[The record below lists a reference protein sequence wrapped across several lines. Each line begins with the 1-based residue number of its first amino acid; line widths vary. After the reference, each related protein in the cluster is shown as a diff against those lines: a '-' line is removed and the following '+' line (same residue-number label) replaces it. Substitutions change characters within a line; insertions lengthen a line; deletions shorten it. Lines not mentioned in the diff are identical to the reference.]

1 MNLHQLRFVREAV
14 RQNFSLTEAARSL
27 FTSQPG
33 ISKAIIELEDELGV
47 QIFERHGKRIKQL
60 TAPGRLVLQS
70 AERILSELENLKR
83 IGAEFAARES
93 GELRIAAT
101 HTQARY
107 ALPPVVAA
115 FRQRYPA
122 VKLTLLQGI
131 PSQLVDWV
139 RTDQADIAIATE
151 ALADSTDMVTLPA
164 YQWVHTVVA
173 PAGHPILE
181 GPLTLMKL
189 GGHPIIT
196 YERAFAGR
204 GKIDSAFAHAGID
217 PQIVLEAIDADVIKT
232 YVGLGLGVGIIAGM
246 AFDAQKDQPLVAVE
260 AGHLFGHNTTR
271 LAVRQGV
278 FMRALM
284 YDFISLFAP
293 DISRAMVDRV
303 LKGGEAYSI

>member
-14 RQNFSLTEAARSL
+14 RQNFSLTEAARAL

-60 TAPGRLVLQS
+60 TPPGRLVLQS

-151 ALADSTDMVTLPA
+151 ALADSADMVTLPC
-164 YQWVHTVVA
+164 YQWEHTVVA
-173 PAGHPILE
+173 PLGHPILQR
-181 GPLTLMKL
+181 PLTLMQL
-189 GGHPIIT
+189 GTFPLIT

-204 GKIDSAFAHAGID
+204 GKIDNAFANAGID

-246 AFDAQKDQPLVAVE
+246 AFDEQKDASLGAVP

-293 DISRAMVDRV
+293 AITRSMVDRV
-303 LKGGEAYSI
+303 LQGGEAYEI